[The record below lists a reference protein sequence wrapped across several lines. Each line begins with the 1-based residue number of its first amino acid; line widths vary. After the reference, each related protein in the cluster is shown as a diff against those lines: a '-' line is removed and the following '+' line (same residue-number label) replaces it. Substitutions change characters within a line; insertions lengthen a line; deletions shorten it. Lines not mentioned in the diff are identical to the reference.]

1 MKLPFLKSS
10 KTTEAEVSEKIFGVE
25 INKDLI
31 AQLIKVYI
39 ENSHPGTKAQKN
51 RSDVSGGGKK
61 PWRQKGTGR
70 ARAGTTRGPIWRS
83 GGVTFAARPQ
93 LTKKKI
99 NKKMFKNGIKSIL
112 SKLAKEERIIM
123 VKDFSL
129 DEPKTKK
136 FLELISPFETSSMT
150 IILDEISENLH
161 LASRNLKNIDITTAD
176 QINPVDLISHEK
188 ILLTD
193 KSLEKIIGAYS

>member
-1 MKLPFLKSS
+1 MHKS
-10 KTTEAEVSEKIFGVE
+10 KI
-25 INKDLI
+25 IQKKS
-31 AQLIKVYI
+31 IK
-39 ENSHPGTKAQKN
+39 K
-51 RSDVSGGGKK
+51 
-61 PWRQKGTGR
+61 
-70 ARAGTTRGPIWRS
+70 
-83 GGVTFAARPQ
+83 FAARPQ

-136 FLELISPFETSSMT
+136 LLELISPFETSSIT

>member
-1 MKLPFLKSS
+1 
-10 KTTEAEVSEKIFGVE
+10 
-25 INKDLI
+25 
-31 AQLIKVYI
+31 
-39 ENSHPGTKAQKN
+39 
-51 RSDVSGGGKK
+51 
-61 PWRQKGTGR
+61 
-70 ARAGTTRGPIWRS
+70 
-83 GGVTFAARPQ
+83 
-93 LTKKKI
+93 
-99 NKKMFKNGIKSIL
+99 MFKNGIKSIL

-136 FLELISPFETSSMT
+136 FLELISPFEISSMT

>member
-1 MKLPFLKSS
+1 
-10 KTTEAEVSEKIFGVE
+10 
-25 INKDLI
+25 
-31 AQLIKVYI
+31 
-39 ENSHPGTKAQKN
+39 
-51 RSDVSGGGKK
+51 
-61 PWRQKGTGR
+61 
-70 ARAGTTRGPIWRS
+70 
-83 GGVTFAARPQ
+83 
-93 LTKKKI
+93 
-99 NKKMFKNGIKSIL
+99 MFKNGIKSIL

-136 FLELISPFETSSMT
+136 LLELISSFETSSIT

>member
-1 MKLPFLKSS
+1 
-10 KTTEAEVSEKIFGVE
+10 
-25 INKDLI
+25 
-31 AQLIKVYI
+31 
-39 ENSHPGTKAQKN
+39 
-51 RSDVSGGGKK
+51 
-61 PWRQKGTGR
+61 
-70 ARAGTTRGPIWRS
+70 
-83 GGVTFAARPQ
+83 
-93 LTKKKI
+93 
-99 NKKMFKNGIKSIL
+99 
-112 SKLAKEERIIM
+112 
-123 VKDFSL
+123 L

-136 FLELISPFETSSMT
+136 LLELISSFETSSIT

>member
-1 MKLPFLKSS
+1 MS
-10 KTTEAEVSEKIFGVE
+10 AV
-25 INKDLI
+25 
-31 AQLIKVYI
+31 A
-39 ENSHPGTKAQKN
+39 
-51 RSDVSGGGKK
+51 GKK

-93 LTKKKI
+93 LTEKKI

-136 FLELISPFETSSMT
+136 LLELISPFEASSIT

-193 KSLEKIIGAYS
+193 KSLEKIIVAYS

>member
-1 MKLPFLKSS
+1 MQLTYYKEKTAAELPE
-10 KTTEAEVSEKIFGVE
+10 TIFE
-25 INKDLI
+25 QDFNEDLVH
-31 AQLIKVYI
+31 QLVNTVIS
-39 ENSHPGTKAQKN
+39 NNHSGTKAQKN

-93 LTKKKI
+93 LIKKKI

-136 FLELISPFETSSMT
+136 FLELISPF
-150 IILDEISENLH
+150 DEISENLH

>member
-1 MKLPFLKSS
+1 
-10 KTTEAEVSEKIFGVE
+10 
-25 INKDLI
+25 
-31 AQLIKVYI
+31 
-39 ENSHPGTKAQKN
+39 
-51 RSDVSGGGKK
+51 
-61 PWRQKGTGR
+61 
-70 ARAGTTRGPIWRS
+70 
-83 GGVTFAARPQ
+83 
-93 LTKKKI
+93 
-99 NKKMFKNGIKSIL
+99 MFKNGIKSIL

-136 FLELISPFETSSMT
+136 LLELISPFEISSIT

-161 LASRNLKNIDITTAD
+161 LASRNLQNIGITTAD

>member
-1 MKLPFLKSS
+1 MQLSYYKEKTSADLPE
-10 KTTEAEVSEKIFGVE
+10 TIFE
-25 INKDLI
+25 QDFNEDLVH
-31 AQLIKVYI
+31 QLVNTVIS
-39 ENSHPGTKAQKN
+39 NNHSGTKAQKN

-61 PWRQKGTGR
+61 PW
-70 ARAGTTRGPIWRS
+70 
-83 GGVTFAARPQ
+83 
-93 LTKKKI
+93 
-99 NKKMFKNGIKSIL
+99 MFKNGIKSIL

-136 FLELISPFETSSMT
+136 LLELISPFETSSIT